1 MHPIDV
7 AYKRTA
13 DEIGEKLSKIKV
25 EVGAIELLATT
36 KIAKLYDGKI
46 AALRASAATMESQVS
61 ELQALIGEDC
71 SAVGGEDTAPSKEEQ
86 NPLTPSEW
94 NSLACERNA
103 TRALSDQNN
112 AVSMR
117 GLDELASRISK
128 VKVDLGEME
137 LLATTIGATP
147 YVGQVTALRGSVF
160 DTESRINELNARIN
174 ELKSRSDKLSSRFNE
189 LKSRYNNELKS
200 RYNNE
205 LSSLI
210 NGHSCAVRDD
220 DTLSSEK
227 KEQPANVS
235 DLETAVRKL
244 FKAGYENPFQPE

>member
-103 TRALSDQNN
+103 TVTRVNEYLMHLCDHQSQPIPYFPSTASD
-112 AVSMR
+112 
-117 GLDELASRISK
+117 
-128 VKVDLGEME
+128 
-137 LLATTIGATP
+137 
-147 YVGQVTALRGSVF
+147 
-160 DTESRINELNARIN
+160 
-174 ELKSRSDKLSSRFNE
+174 LKKLSRMFM
-189 LKSRYNNELKS
+189 
-200 RYNNE
+200 
-205 LSSLI
+205 SS
-210 NGHSCAVRDD
+210 G
-220 DTLSSEK
+220 
-227 KEQPANVS
+227 ANFWYQI
-235 DLETAVRKL
+235 R
-244 FKAGYENPFQPE
+244 